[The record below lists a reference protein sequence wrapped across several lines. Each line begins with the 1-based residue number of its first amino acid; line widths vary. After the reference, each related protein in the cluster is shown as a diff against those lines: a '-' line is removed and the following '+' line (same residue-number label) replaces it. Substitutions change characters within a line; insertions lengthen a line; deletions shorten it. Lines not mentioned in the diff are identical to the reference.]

1 MNTVSKLAIVAMAG
15 LFVASFASQVSAQ
28 ADAARDAAIHKCIM
42 QAQAQWPDVSNPG
55 NQRNRTDAYMAC
67 MQAEGQRP

>member
-1 MNTVSKLAIVAMAG
+1 MNTVSKLAVAAMAG
-15 LFVASFASQVSAQ
+15 LFVATFAPQASAQ
-28 ADAARDAAIHKCIM
+28 DAARDAAIHKCIM

-55 NQRNRTDAYMAC
+55 NQRNRTDAYRSC